1 MSKFDIIDSH
11 LHVYD
16 LKVRANFPKQ
26 NPRSLGTYEFPNEEP
41 LIRDMPQEYAKEIA
55 NKAGVKKVVFMMCY
69 DDCPEESQWVYDNA
83 QNVDLVIGIVAG
95 LDLTKHDKLK
105 KYINEFK
112 TNFKHPKFCGI
123 RHHVFYDES
132 IILDEL
138 FQEGLAI
145 LEGKKLYFSEI
156 RFQNRVIY

>member
-1 MSKFDIIDSH
+1 MTSKFDIIDSH

-69 DDCPEESQWVYDNA
+69 DDCPEESQWVYDKVVMKSGSGWV
-83 QNVDLVIGIVAG
+83 QVEFG
-95 LDLTKHDKLK
+95 LQSSGSHL
-105 KYINEFK
+105 
-112 TNFKHPKFCGI
+112 P
-123 RHHVFYDES
+123 
-132 IILDEL
+132 
-138 FQEGLAI
+138 
-145 LEGKKLYFSEI
+145 EI
-156 RFQNRVIY
+156 

>member
-1 MSKFDIIDSH
+1 M
-11 LHVYD
+11 
-16 LKVRANFPKQ
+16 
-26 NPRSLGTYEFPNEEP
+26 
-41 LIRDMPQEYAKEIA
+41 
-55 NKAGVKKVVFMMCY
+55 
-69 DDCPEESQWVYDNA
+69 
-83 QNVDLVIGIVAG
+83 AG

-112 TNFKHPKFCGI
+112 TNFKQPKFCGI